1 MSTFEDYLSKKYGT
15 LPGGRV
21 SATTEVTKKK
31 KKKRKIEGVNSVSS
45 EGKGY
50 AIIDEEEI
58 TSQWK
63 KINSAD
69 EDELK
74 ELAAIVETESNAS
87 KWKKITDYENEDE
100 APQIAQIFDE
110 TSSLI
115 TSESMSESSTKRTK
129 IKRSRSPSSSTAG
142 KISSSAMMST
152 GLQSAEKAHKEHE
165 LRQKEIK
172 AELERM
178 DPELSGRNAPTVYR
192 DRTGRKIDIAAQR
205 AEEHDRD
212 LNEEMKAKERWNDPA
227 ASFLSKKKKTSQSK
241 RPKYEGPPPPPNRF
255 NIQPGYR
262 WDGIGK
268 KIYLL

>member
-1 MSTFEDYLSKKYGT
+1 MSTLEEYLNKKY
-15 LPGGRV
+15 
-21 SATTEVTKKK
+21 
-31 KKKRKIEGVNSVSS
+31 EGVTSVPT

-63 KINSAD
+63 KVASAD

-74 ELAAIVETESNAS
+74 ELAAIAETESNAS
-87 KWKKITDYENEDE
+87 KWKKITDYEDEDE
-100 APQIAQIFDE
+100 VPQIAQIIDE
-110 TSSLI
+110 TASSI
-115 TSESMSESSTKRTK
+115 NSESTKRTK
-129 IKRSRSPSSSTAG
+129 IKRSRSPSSSPAG
-142 KISSSAMMST
+142 KISSSSTMMST
-152 GLQSAEKAHKEHE
+152 GLQSAEKVRKEHE

-178 DPELSGRNAPTVYR
+178 DPELSGRNAQTVYR
-192 DRTGRKIDIAAQR
+192 DKTGRKIDIAAQR
-205 AEEHDRD
+205 AEERKRIEEEEKLMKWDDRD
-212 LNEEMKAKERWNDPA
+212 LNEELKAKERWNDPA
-227 ASFLSKKKKTSQSK
+227 ALFLSKKKKTGQLK

-268 KIYLL
+268 KIYYLFSS